1 MKSTKKNLIEGAN
14 RLLGCF
20 ANVDKWPLIMVTF
33 NGEWTSCG
41 IDDTTRDA
49 IRILAKLTGFIK

>member
-49 IRILAKLTGFIK
+49 IRHLGKLTGVIK